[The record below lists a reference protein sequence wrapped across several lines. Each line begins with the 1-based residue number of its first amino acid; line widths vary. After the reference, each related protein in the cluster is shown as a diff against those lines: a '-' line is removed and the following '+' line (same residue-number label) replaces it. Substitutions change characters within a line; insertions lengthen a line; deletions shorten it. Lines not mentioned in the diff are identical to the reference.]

1 MRYRLYTIL
10 AVLMTAGMAGT
21 APAEAPDDM
30 AKRFGAR
37 EAVEQASLSPD
48 GNYVA
53 LLQPLAGQGGAVY
66 VIDLRGSGQFKPTR
80 ILVADGKP
88 ERIASCSW
96 ASAKRLLCTV
106 FGMVE
111 LAIGDIGPVSRV
123 LAIDLDGQNMKML
136 GTGRGNGRALG
147 YDLFGGSIIDWSTG
161 IDGHVLMTRR
171 YVPEETVGSRAAQTK
186 DGLGVDD
193 VDSATLRSV
202 PVERPRPDADGYLS
216 DGRGAVRVMT
226 VRTSD
231 AAGYVRGRQRHLFRP
246 KAGGAWQALSES
258 DETGNGF
265 EPHHVDFDGDLAY
278 GLKRINGRVAAF
290 SKSLDG
296 KATENLLF
304 AHPQVDVDGFVTIGR
319 NHRTIGVTYVVDKR
333 EVFYFDQAMAKL
345 ANSLAKALPDLPL
358 IRIVDASQDEG
369 KLLLWAGSDTNA
381 GRYFVLDRASSH
393 MEIVTADRPQLE
405 GVRTAQVKHV
415 RYPAGDGTMIPAYLT
430 LPPDGAAKNLPA
442 IVMPHGG
449 PEARDEWG
457 FDWIA
462 QFFASQGYAVLQPNF
477 RGSAGYGQNWFQ
489 DNGFKSWRTAIGDVD
504 DAGRWLLSEGVAA
517 PDRLAIMGWS
527 YGGYAA
533 LQSAVTE
540 PGLFKAVIAVAPVT
554 DLDRLREERRNWS
567 NFALVSAYI
576 GDGPHIEAGSPARH
590 AAAFS
595 VPVLMFHGTMDRNV
609 SFRQS
614 RLMDDR
620 LKKANKASE
629 LVIYDGLDHYLQ
641 DSAARAD
648 LLGRSA
654 AFLAKALHP

>member
-1 MRYRLYTIL
+1 
-10 AVLMTAGMAGT
+10 
-21 APAEAPDDM
+21 
-30 AKRFGAR
+30 
-37 EAVEQASLSPD
+37 
-48 GNYVA
+48 
-53 LLQPLAGQGGAVY
+53 
-66 VIDLRGSGQFKPTR
+66 
-80 ILVADGKP
+80 
-88 ERIASCSW
+88 
-96 ASAKRLLCTV
+96 
-106 FGMVE
+106 
-111 LAIGDIGPVSRV
+111 
-123 LAIDLDGQNMKML
+123 
-136 GTGRGNGRALG
+136 
-147 YDLFGGSIIDWSTG
+147 
-161 IDGHVLMTRR
+161 
-171 YVPEETVGSRAAQTK
+171 
-186 DGLGVDD
+186 
-193 VDSATLRSV
+193 
-202 PVERPRPDADGYLS
+202 
-216 DGRGAVRVMT
+216 
-226 VRTSD
+226 
-231 AAGYVRGRQRHLFRP
+231 
-246 KAGGAWQALSES
+246 
-258 DETGNGF
+258 
-265 EPHHVDFDGDLAY
+265 
-278 GLKRINGRVAAF
+278 
-290 SKSLDG
+290 
-296 KATENLLF
+296 
-304 AHPQVDVDGFVTIGR
+304 
-319 NHRTIGVTYVVDKR
+319 
-333 EVFYFDQAMAKL
+333 MAKL

-358 IRIVDASQDEG
+358 IRIVDASQEEG

-517 PDRLAIMGWS
+517 PGRLAIMGWS